1 MSCPLPCSSA
11 RISGRMPERRW
22 RLSVFWVIRN
32 RSLSSR
38 WSSTREMWD
47 ALGSI
52 WLGGTRQRG
61 AGRPASRLVHTPCCL
76 ARLED
81 TGFFFVVGLGFGALI
96 ATYSAPSI
104 GDEIALG
111 FYPRAA
117 PAPEGINSSLTSEI
131 VVAHDLQSPAS
142 VGRTVRLVAWV
153 AVEALV
159 QMHATHGDTAFAR
172 VSRVADDLVL
182 AAYLR
187 SPVDPG
193 GEAVE
198 VPGEAHI
205 FAVAGP
211 DGYQYPEGPVSL
223 VLAREGYGPAFERRI
238 DRVTPLQWVID
249 RVHAVGVV
257 GLVAPSQAEVAVSE
271 LVPVVRLADDRVTR
285 RDSVAGTAVRVPPLL
300 RLHEEVGVRKVAP
313 FCDAPLPAGGGG
325 TIGGVLHLPFG
336 GALLLRRTSHVCRI
350 GGVPWSVK
358 CLRGVRGG

>member
-1 MSCPLPCSSA
+1 MQRTPGYGSQPLLAGSRKSS
-11 RISGRMPERRW
+11 
-22 RLSVFWVIRN
+22 L
-32 RSLSSR
+32 R
-38 WSSTREMWD
+38 WSS
-47 ALGSI
+47 
-52 WLGGTRQRG
+52 
-61 AGRPASRLVHTPCCL
+61 
-76 ARLED
+76 
-81 TGFFFVVGLGFGALI
+81 VGLGLSVII

-117 PAPEGINSSLTSEI
+117 PAPEGVDAPFAAEI

-159 QMHATHGDTAFAR
+159 QVHATHGDTAFAR

-187 SPVDPG
+187 SSVDPG

-198 VPGEAHI
+198 VPGEAHV

-223 VLAREGYGPAFERRI
+223 VLAREGHGPAFQRRV
-238 DRVTPLQWVID
+238 DRVAPVQRVID
-249 RVHAVGVV
+249 RVLAVSVV
-257 GLVAPSQAEVAVSE
+257 GLVAPSQAEVAVGE

-285 RDSVAGTAVRVPPLL
+285 RDAVPGAAVRVPSLL
-300 RLHEEVGVRKVAP
+300 RCAAP
-313 FCDAPLPAGGGG
+313 RWWRWHHRWRPASVLPQCSPVSPREPLPSDRENPPGRRE
-325 TIGGVLHLPFG
+325 
-336 GALLLRRTSHVCRI
+336 LRRS
-350 GGVPWSVK
+350 
-358 CLRGVRGG
+358 